1 MKQVLI
7 TINGPGEI
15 SAWLTP
21 LSRALKA
28 QDPAV
33 RIVVCLL
40 PCVYSSG
47 SERKVL
53 DGLDTIDASASVS
66 DSLKLIAFKRYP
78 DGLLRDVD
86 TLVVR
91 LGGDMVLSAW
101 LARRLG
107 APAFAYTERPNPVLK
122 QFNRIF
128 FNGLHKMPAHIGGVK
143 TEFLGEMMV
152 DASAA
157 RRGGLDAP
165 DADSTVVG
173 IFPGS
178 RAYMTEFLLPYYAP
192 AIDILA
198 SQRPDLKFYMA
209 RSDYVTD
216 EWLRQFPPPPADRD
230 WTAGVVQFKEDS
242 AAQWFE
248 TEAGTRIEVRPNTEV
263 FRKMKAA
270 LTIPGTN
277 TGEMAAAGIP
287 MVTMLPT
294 YRYVAEQVPLRG
306 IAGHVARI
314 PWLGLKL
321 KTMAAQAALNTND
334 LLSHANR
341 RAGKRIVP
349 ELVGQNLHADIARE
363 LLELMNDDTGTLSRE
378 IQSTMGEPGAAK
390 RFASEIIGHW
400 NDRQAAPA

>member
-28 QDPAV
+28 RDPAV

-53 DGLDTIDASASVS
+53 DGLETVDAAASVS
-66 DSLKLIAFKRYP
+66 DSLKLIAFRRYP
-78 DGLLRDVD
+78 DGLIRDAD

-101 LARRLG
+101 LARRIG
-107 APAFAYTERPNPVLK
+107 APAYAYTERPNPVLR
-122 QFNRIF
+122 QFKRIF
-128 FNGLHKMPAHIGGVK
+128 YNGLHSMPDEIGGVS

-157 RRGGLDAP
+157 KRGGLDAP
-165 DADSTVVG
+165 DADSKVVG

-192 AIDILA
+192 AIDAIAA
-198 SQRPDLKFYMA
+198 SRPDIKFLMA

-216 EWLRQFPPPPADRD
+216 DWLRSFPSPPLDRH
-230 WTAGVVQFKEDS
+230 WTAGAVRFVEDS
-242 AAQWFE
+242 SSQWFE
-248 TEAGTRIEVRPNTEV
+248 TEAGTRIDVRPNGEV

-287 MVTMLPT
+287 MVTVLPT

-314 PWLGLKL
+314 PWLGMKL
-321 KTMAAQAALNTND
+321 KTMAAQAALNTTG
-334 LLSHANR
+334 LLSQANR

-349 ELVGQNLHADIARE
+349 ELVGQDLHADIAKE
-363 LLELMNDDTGTLSRE
+363 LLGLMDDTTGEVSLE
-378 IQSTMGEPGAAK
+378 IQKVMGQPGAAE
-390 RFASEIIGHW
+390 RFSQEILGHW
-400 NDRQAAPA
+400 SSSQAVA